1 MNKACDA
8 ENEILDEMFKTGVIE
23 PLGLILL
30 VFEK

>member
-8 ENEILDEMFKTGVIE
+8 ENEILDEMFETGVTE